1 MVKLISATTQ
11 RRIRHGAA
19 RTIGLGIAALLV
31 SAVPALATTV
41 IWSNGNDA
49 PANLPIIQEFDAT
62 TGALLKSF
70 LDPAGT
76 AGETGRGIAV
86 VGSNI
91 FYSVSGSTSVFL
103 TDPSGT
109 NRGVAFTVNIPGVS
123 GIQSIASDGQFLY
136 VTPVSTT
143 FGLDEN
149 VYKYDFSGNLIGP
162 PITLL
167 PSGGLVQ
174 GARDGLEVVGN
185 TFVANQPRGDIGPY
199 DQFDANG
206 NLITAAFLNPGT
218 FGFTGV
224 AFDGTLYY
232 VFDDEAQPSQLVV
245 FDASGNFVDRVT
257 LTGLPGPNDQAFI
270 SDLSAVVPGV
280 PEPASLALLGAALVG
295 FAVFRRRHTAARRC
309 T

>member
-1 MVKLISATTQ
+1 MIGNSW
-11 RRIRHGAA
+11 
-19 RTIGLGIAALLV
+19 RTIAIASGLGVAWLLV
-31 SAVPALATTV
+31 SAAPVSASTV
-41 IWSNGNDA
+41 IWTNGNDA
-49 PANLPIIQEFDAT
+49 PANLPIIQEFDAS

-70 LDPAGT
+70 LDPAAA

-91 FYSVSGSTSVFL
+91 FYSVTGSTSVFL
-103 TDPSGT
+103 TDTNGT
-109 NRGVAFTVNIPGVS
+109 NLGVAFTVSIPGVS

-136 VTPVSTT
+136 VAPLSATL
-143 FGLDEN
+143 GLNEN
-149 VYKYDFSGNLIGP
+149 VYKFDFSGNLIGAP
-162 PITLL
+162 VTLV

-174 GARDGLEVVGN
+174 SGRDGLEVVGN

-199 DQFDANG
+199 DQFASNG
-206 NLITAAFLNPGT
+206 TLIKAAFLNPGT

-224 AFDGTLYY
+224 TFDGTLYY

-270 SDLSAVVPGV
+270 SDLSAVVTAA
-280 PEPASLALLGAALVG
+280 PEPASLAVLGAALVG
-295 FAVFRRRHTAARRC
+295 FAAFRRRHTAPRRC
-309 T
+309 A

>member
-1 MVKLISATTQ
+1 MKAFSQAMPARIALPAMTVIWLGVAGFLIASAPA
-11 RRIRHGAA
+11 GAD
-19 RTIGLGIAALLV
+19 TI
-31 SAVPALATTV
+31 

-70 LDPAGT
+70 LDPAGA

-91 FYSVSGSTSVFL
+91 FYSVTGSTSVFL
-103 TDPSGT
+103 TDPNGT

-123 GIQSIASDGQFLY
+123 DIQSIASDGQFLY
-136 VTPVSTT
+136 VAPFSTT
-143 FGLDEN
+143 LSLNEN

-162 PITLL
+162 PITLV

-174 GARDGLEVVGN
+174 GGRDGLEVIGN

-199 DQFDANG
+199 DKFDSNG

-224 AFDGTLYY
+224 AFDGTFYY

-245 FDASGNFVDRVT
+245 FDASGNFLHRVT
-257 LTGLPGPNDQAFI
+257 LTGLPGPNDQAFL
-270 SDLSAVVPGV
+270 SDLSAVVPAV
-280 PEPASLALLGAALVG
+280 PEPASLALLGAALIG
-295 FAVFRRRHTAARRC
+295 FGVFRGDRTAARRRA
-309 T
+309 